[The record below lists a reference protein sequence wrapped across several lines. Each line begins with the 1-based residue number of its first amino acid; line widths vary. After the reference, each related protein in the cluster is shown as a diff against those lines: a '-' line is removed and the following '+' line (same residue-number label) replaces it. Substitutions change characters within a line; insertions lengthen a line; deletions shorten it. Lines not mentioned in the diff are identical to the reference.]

1 MEVGM
6 VSRLRKDKLSEDEV
20 RERLAAVDAYE
31 ASGLS
36 GDAFAQTRGIK
47 YLDLRG
53 WASHAPRWRA
63 RLAGDAYTATGR
75 AATAF
80 VKVQPSEVTMAMGC
94 ARIVCEAGTR
104 RAQVDW
110 PVSAAAEWAQW
121 LRAWLG

>member
-1 MEVGM
+1 MGGRM
-6 VSRLRKDKLSEDEV
+6 RKDKLSEEQV
-20 RERLAAVDAYE
+20 GERLAAVDAYE

-36 GDAFAQTRGIK
+36 GEAFAQSRGIR

-63 RLAGDAYTATGR
+63 RLAGQAYTATGR

-80 VKVQPSEVTMAMGC
+80 VKVQPSETTVGTGC
-94 ARIVCEAGTR
+94 ARIVCEVGSR
-104 RAQVDW
+104 RVQVDW
-110 PVSAAAEWAQW
+110 PVAAPAECAQW

>member
-1 MEVGM
+1 MEG
-6 VSRLRKDKLSEDEV
+6 RLRKDKLSEDEV

-36 GDAFAQTRGIK
+36 GEAFAQTRGIS

-63 RLAGDAYTATGR
+63 RLAGQAYTGTGR
-75 AATAF
+75 AVPAF
-80 VKVQPSEVTMAMGC
+80 VKVQPSEASAGTGC
-94 ARIVCEAGTR
+94 ARIVCEAGAR
-104 RAQVDW
+104 RVQVDW
-110 PVSAAAEWAQW
+110 PVSAAAECAQW

>member
-1 MEVGM
+1 MEK
-6 VSRLRKDKLSEDEV
+6 RLRKDKLSEEQV

-36 GDAFAQTRGIK
+36 GEAFARSRGLS

-63 RLAGDAYTATGR
+63 RLAGQAYTVTGR
-75 AATAF
+75 AAAF
-80 VKVQPSEVTMAMGC
+80 VKVQSSEATTGTGC
-94 ARIVCEAGTR
+94 ARIVCEAGVR

-110 PVSAAAEWAQW
+110 PVSAAAECAQW